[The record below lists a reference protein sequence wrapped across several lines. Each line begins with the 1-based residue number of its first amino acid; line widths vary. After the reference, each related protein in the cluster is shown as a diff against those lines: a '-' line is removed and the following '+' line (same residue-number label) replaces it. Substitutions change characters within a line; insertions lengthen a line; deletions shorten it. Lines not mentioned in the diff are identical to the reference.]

1 MQFWNVP
8 LWCCVNAFPA
18 VWVRA
23 NRNAHVFTAACLWG
37 ICLTGLQL
45 AWKMNKQE
53 ADCFWIHFLP
63 DVMAGISLLM
73 VGAKS
78 NFSCVPLDNSMS
90 PTMCWIYVWQIHS
103 HNASLIY
110 SCPQVCPII
119 INEASE
125 ILCTILS
132 VLLTGPGAWKTLWRR
147 RCCVWQIGCLTLS
160 CVTKASRD
168 EEQTIVFAKSS

>member
-8 LWCCVNAFPA
+8 LWCRINAFPA

-23 NRNAHVFTAACLWG
+23 NRNAHMFTAACLWG

-53 ADCFWIHFLP
+53 ADCFWIHFLA

-78 NFSCVPLDNSMS
+78 YFSCVPLDNSMS

-125 ILCTILS
+125 ILCSILS
-132 VLLTGPGAWKTLWRR
+132 VLLTGPGAWKKICEDNAAVCDKLG
-147 RCCVWQIGCLTLS
+147 VWPWA
-160 CVTKASRD
+160 V
-168 EEQTIVFAKSS
+168 